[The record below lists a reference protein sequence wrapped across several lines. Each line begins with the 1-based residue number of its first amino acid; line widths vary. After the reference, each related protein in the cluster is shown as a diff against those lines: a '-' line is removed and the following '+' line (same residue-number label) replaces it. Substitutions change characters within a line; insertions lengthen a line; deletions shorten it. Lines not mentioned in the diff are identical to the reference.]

1 VITRTGPNRFLVL
14 AAYVALVIA
23 ALLIVGC
30 RPDHATPAFGS
41 TGGSGVP
48 VQQTQYAGPE
58 GF

>member
-1 VITRTGPNRFLVL
+1 MITRSGPNRVLVL
-14 AAYVALVIA
+14 AAYVVLVIA

-30 RPDHATPAFGS
+30 RSDRGEPAFGT
-41 TGGSGVP
+41 TGGSGHP